1 MLIPSY
7 SAFLRFSDFAWRAT
21 PFEALGGVQVGDI
34 AVCWSILIS
43 LSVKAYMLWLFFE
56 GIVLGEVKVT
66 GF

>member
-1 MLIPSY
+1 M
-7 SAFLRFSDFAWRAT
+7 

-43 LSVKAYMLWLFFE
+43 LSVKSYMLLFFFK
-56 GIVLGEVKVT
+56 GIVFGEVKVT

>member
-1 MLIPSY
+1 M
-7 SAFLRFSDFAWRAT
+7 
-21 PFEALGGVQVGDI
+21 PFEALGGVQVRDI

-43 LSVKAYMLWLFFE
+43 LSVKSNMLWLFFE

>member
-1 MLIPSY
+1 M
-7 SAFLRFSDFAWRAT
+7 
-21 PFEALGGVQVGDI
+21 PFEALGGVQVSAS